1 MHGGDEMAEEEKV
14 FCLSC
19 GQTILKDARFCSH
32 CGAPVQS
39 TETVAPSSQGATRLC
54 LTCGRSYP
62 SEYSFCPHCGS
73 YPAGGAPSQQTNYQ
87 SYPIYQKEPLG
98 PIKYVAWLLAFLVPI
113 IGVIWGI
120 IWMLDK
126 DQEKKDA
133 GKIAL
138 IIGIVAWLL
147 NFICLLYI
155 GF

>member
-1 MHGGDEMAEEEKV
+1 
-14 FCLSC
+14 
-19 GQTILKDARFCSH
+19 
-32 CGAPVQS
+32 
-39 TETVAPSSQGATRLC
+39 
-54 LTCGRSYP
+54 
-62 SEYSFCPHCGS
+62 
-73 YPAGGAPSQQTNYQ
+73 
-87 SYPIYQKEPLG
+87 
-98 PIKYVAWLLAFLVPI
+98 VAWLLAFLVPI

-133 GKIAL
+133 GKITL